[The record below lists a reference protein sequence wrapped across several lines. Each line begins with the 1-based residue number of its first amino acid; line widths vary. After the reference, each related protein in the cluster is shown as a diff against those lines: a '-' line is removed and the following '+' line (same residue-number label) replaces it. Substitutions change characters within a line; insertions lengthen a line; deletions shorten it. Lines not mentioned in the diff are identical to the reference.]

1 MRVRP
6 WPAGQKGLCMP
17 TDALRGQARERIA
30 LVLVFLM
37 PLLWTVN
44 LVVARQATGVVTPHV
59 LALGRW
65 ALAGVILTWWSRQEL
80 WRMRREVMKA
90 WPHSLVLGACGMW
103 ICGAWVY
110 IGAQSTG
117 ALNISLIYAAAPVLI
132 AIGSVLWLG
141 ERFSSW
147 QTVGVALSLS
157 GVVHVVVRGEWTHL
171 AQLRFVVGD
180 LWVVCSAVAWA
191 AFSLLQKKWHSPLGS
206 SARLATMCMGGVV
219 VILPFAVY
227 ELCADDAPVLGQQAL
242 VQMAATA
249 LIPGVL
255 AYWIYGWTLKVLGAS
270 RVAVILY
277 AGPLYAAVVAWGV
290 LGESLGWY
298 HLGGGALIL
307 SGVALVMLTK
317 PADDLT
323 PSSNA

>member
-1 MRVRP
+1 MS
-6 WPAGQKGLCMP
+6 AEL
-17 TDALRGQARERIA
+17 LRKQTRMRIA
-30 LVLVFLM
+30 LVLVWLM

-44 LVVARQATGVVTPHV
+44 LVVARQAPGVVTPHV

-65 ALAGVILTWWSRQEL
+65 TLAGLILTWWSRQEL
-80 WRMRREVMKA
+80 WRLRREVMRA

-117 ALNISLIYAAAPVLI
+117 AMNISLIYAASPVLI

-141 ERFSSW
+141 ERFSLW
-147 QTVGVALSLS
+147 QALGVALSLS

-171 AQLRFVVGD
+171 AQLHLVVGD
-180 LWVVCSAVAWA
+180 LWVVCSAFAWA

-206 SARLATMCMGGVV
+206 MARLATMCMGGVV

-227 ELCADDAPVLGQQAL
+227 ELCATDAPALGQQAL
-242 VQMAATA
+242 IQMVATA
-249 LIPGVL
+249 LIPGVA

-270 RVAVILY
+270 RVAVMLY
-277 AGPLYAAVVAWGV
+277 AGPLYAALVAWGV

-298 HLGGGALIL
+298 HLAGGLLIL
-307 SGVALVMLTK
+307 SGVGLVMVTK
-317 PADDLT
+317 PSENNHSTALR
-323 PSSNA
+323 